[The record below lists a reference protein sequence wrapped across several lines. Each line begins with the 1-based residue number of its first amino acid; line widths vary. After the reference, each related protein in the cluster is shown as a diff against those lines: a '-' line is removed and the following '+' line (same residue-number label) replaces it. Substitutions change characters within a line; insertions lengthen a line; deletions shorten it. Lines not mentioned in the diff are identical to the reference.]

1 MGVSLTPPVSNSLGG
16 NPVSTSLP
24 LSKKRVKEL
33 GKLKAEAQAL
43 LAHQQ
48 DVLAH
53 ATSVA
58 QQAGQQAQHLTRE
71 QVYPRVRDNYETYVL
86 PTAERAG
93 HVVTHNIVPA
103 VGTVLGTALSIAD
116 VANDTRV
123 QAAVK
128 RVKASGGQIARQ
140 LPGGKKKKKKSH
152 FGTIIGVSIGVA
164 ALAGVAY
171 AVWQTFRSDDE
182 LWVADEPESVSN
194 PES

>member
-1 MGVSLTPPVSNSLGG
+1 LEVTPVT
-16 NPVSTSLP
+16 TSP
-24 LSKKRVKEL
+24 SLSKKRVKEL

-53 ATSVA
+53 ATTVA
-58 QQAGQQAQHLTRE
+58 QQAGKQAQYLTRE
-71 QVYPRVRDNYETYVL
+71 QVYPRVRDNYESYVA
-86 PTAERAG
+86 PVAQRAG
-93 HVVTHNIVPA
+93 HVVTHTVVPA
-103 VGTVLGTALSIAD
+103 VGTALGTALSIAD
-116 VANDTRV
+116 IANDTRV

-140 LPGGKKKKKKSH
+140 LPGAKKKQKKSH
-152 FGTIIGVSIGVA
+152 FGTIVGVSIGIA
-164 ALAGVAY
+164 AVAGVAY

>member
-1 MGVSLTPPVSNSLGG
+1 M
-16 NPVSTSLP
+16 STSLS

-43 LAHQQ
+43 LAQQQ

-53 ATSVA
+53 ATTVA
-58 QQAGQQAQHLTRE
+58 QQAGKQAQHLTRE
-71 QVYPRVRDNYETYVL
+71 QVYPRVRDGYAGYVM
-86 PTAERAG
+86 PVAERASQ
-93 HVVTHNIVPA
+93 VVTHTIVPA
-103 VGTVLGTALSIAD
+103 VGTALGTALSIAD
-116 VANDTRV
+116 IANDTRV

-128 RVKASGGQIARQ
+128 RVKGGADTIARQ
-140 LPGGKKKKKKSH
+140 IPGGKKKKKKKSSL
-152 FGTIIGVSIGVA
+152 GTVIGVSVGIA

-182 LWVADEPESVSN
+182 LWVADEPESISN

>member
-1 MGVSLTPPVSNSLGG
+1 
-16 NPVSTSLP
+16 VSTSLS

-58 QQAGQQAQHLTRE
+58 QQAGKQAQHLTRE
-71 QVYPRVRDNYETYVL
+71 QVYPRVRENYSSYVA
-86 PTAERAG
+86 PVAERAG
-93 HVVTHNIVPA
+93 HVVTHTIVPA
-103 VGTVLGTALSIAD
+103 VGSALGTALSIAD

-123 QAAVK
+123 QAALK
-128 RVKASGGQIARQ
+128 RVKASGGQLARQ
-140 LPGGKKKKKKSH
+140 LPSGKKKKKKQSH
-152 FGTIIGVSIGVA
+152 LGTIIGVGVGVA

-182 LWVADEPESVSN
+182 LWVADEPASTSN